1 MTEARLIPF
10 QSVQTPSLPRV
21 FQSALDTAASEC
33 KRRGHTCLGL
43 PHLLLG
49 ILRDCPHLV
58 RAKIPAERRE
68 KLEKTLVESLEKN
81 TDQFSPEAS
90 GVSLPEPLAAA
101 IRAYDSGL
109 AGDTGVD
116 FLKVLESHLPGQLDL
131 WLAREPGTAA
141 AAPVARQE
149 ESRPP
154 QGREESPDT
163 PAKTAEPVE
172 PGKPAEPVK
181 TVEPVVPG
189 TPAEPVKPAE
199 PVAEKRETPPAGAG
213 PALIR
218 PPYTVIWDDAFL
230 KDVPDELPG
239 RDLEVQSLAIE
250 LSRQKPSG
258 IIIVGPPK
266 SGKTTLVRSFAR
278 MVRKGLWKPL
288 EGFTFYGLDMPTL
301 VSGIPAGTI
310 SHGDFIETIAKV
322 AANPRAVLVVDP
334 AHILFGLGGP
344 CGFHDLLSDFRG
356 VLLHRTLRVL
366 FVMAPKLQKEIIEDN
381 LVLTPLHRISLGFLG
396 GEALAR
402 TVEIG
407 LQELGRAYR
416 KAVPA
421 ALAAKA
427 LELHGEMGRVQV
439 CVGDMLKTVETSCIL
454 AEFAGRP
461 EVSPE
466 DLVLAWQR
474 EQKTPDLSS
483 QERLANL
490 EEELARRVKGQ
501 PEAIKAVAPRIRMTR
516 LQLDRNPNR
525 PDGVFLFLGPSGVGK
540 TELAK
545 AITLSLYNDLTRLI
559 RLDMSEFMSEHE
571 YSKLIGAPPGY
582 VGHGEDGHLTG
593 PVAKLGHGVVLLDE
607 IEKAHPAILKM
618 FLQVFD
624 EGFLTDGRG
633 RRVDF
638 SRCVMI
644 MTSNLGRELY
654 AEGKPK
660 LGFLKPA
667 EKAGA
672 PASDETL
679 NYLLKILPSEFINRI
694 DRIVPFQPL
703 SQQHLAEIARKML
716 VEETERWL
724 KRGYTLTFGEEIV
737 PLLIDS
743 GYDPRLGARHLTRNF
758 EAMITQLLSEAACRE
773 DWAKY
778 HSLRIAVENGVAR
791 LFKG

>member
-1 MTEARLIPF
+1 MTDARLVPF
-10 QSVQTPSLPRV
+10 TNVLTASLPRW

-33 KRRGHTCLGL
+33 KRRGHTCLDL

-49 ILRDCPHLV
+49 ILRDCPQLIQ
-58 RAKIPAERRE
+58 AKISADQRG
-68 KLEKTLVESLEKN
+68 KLEDSLLKGLEKESAK
-81 TDQFSPEAS
+81 FSPDVS

-101 IRAYDSGL
+101 IRAYDVGGMGN
-109 AGDTGVD
+109 AGGD
-116 FLKVLESHLPGQLDL
+116 FLTVLEAHLPGQLDF
-131 WLAREPGTAA
+131 WLAREPGSTAV
-141 AAPVARQE
+141 PPTARVEGKLPQE
-149 ESRPP
+149 
-154 QGREESPDT
+154 DTHT
-163 PAKTAEPVE
+163 PAKPAPEQPATEKASEKPEAEP
-172 PGKPAEPVK
+172 PA
-181 TVEPVVPG
+181 
-189 TPAEPVKPAE
+189 
-199 PVAEKRETPPAGAG
+199 AG
-213 PALIR
+213 PAIIR

-230 KDVPDELPG
+230 NDAPEELPG
-239 RDLEVQSLAIE
+239 RELEVQSLAIE
-250 LSRQKPSG
+250 LSRRTPSG
-258 IIIVGPPK
+258 IIILGPPK

-278 MVRKGLWKPL
+278 MVRKGCWKPL

-310 SHGDFIETIAKV
+310 SHADFIETITKV
-322 AANPRAVLVVDP
+322 AQNPRAILVVDP

-344 CGFHDLLSDFRG
+344 GGFHDLLSDFRG

-366 FVMAPKLQKEIIEDN
+366 FVMAPKFQKEIIEDN
-381 LVLTPLHRISLGFLG
+381 LVLTPLHRISLGFLSG
-396 GEALAR
+396 QALSR

-407 LQELGRAYR
+407 LQNIGRTYR
-416 KAVPA
+416 KTVPA
-421 ALAAKA
+421 ALGGKA
-427 LELHGEMGRVQV
+427 LELHGDMGRAQV
-439 CVGDMLKTVETSCIL
+439 CVGDVLKTVETSCIL

-461 EVSPE
+461 DVSPD
-466 DLVLAWQR
+466 DLILAYQR
-474 EQKTPDLSS
+474 EQKAPDVSA

-501 PEAIKAVAPRIRMTR
+501 SEAIRAVAPRIRMTR

-593 PVAKLGHGVVLLDE
+593 PVARLGHGVILLDE

-660 LGFLKPA
+660 LGFLKPSDG
-667 EKAGA
+667 EGA
-672 PASDETL
+672 PASIETL

-694 DRIVPFQPL
+694 DKIVPFQPL
-703 SQQHLAEIARKML
+703 SKEHLAEIARKML
-716 VEETERWL
+716 DEETERWL
-724 KRGYTLTFGEEIV
+724 KRGYTLTFGDEII

-758 EAMITQLLSEAACRE
+758 EGMITQLLSEAACRE
-773 DWAKY
+773 DWVKF
-778 HSLRIAVENGVAR
+778 HSLRIAAEKGTVQ